1 MLENTIEMDIKNFII
16 GNGSPNKNKLDSDY
30 KNFILNTIN
39 NCDDTHVERWEIYND
54 IVDEIVKL
62 GYDSEFEEIKY
73 RVTDGENSNE
83 VLLDI
88 FNRIELTPILMF
100 YSKHLEDYLESDKY
114 SKFFN

>member
-16 GNGSPNKNKLDSDY
+16 GNSSPNKNKLDSDY

-54 IVDEIVKL
+54 IIDEIVKL
-62 GYDSEFEEIKY
+62 DYNSEFEEIKY
-73 RVTDGENSNE
+73 RITDGENPNE
-83 VLLDI
+83 ILLDI
-88 FNRIELTPILMF
+88 FNRIELSPILMF
-100 YSKHLEDYLESDKY
+100 YSKQLEDYLESDKY